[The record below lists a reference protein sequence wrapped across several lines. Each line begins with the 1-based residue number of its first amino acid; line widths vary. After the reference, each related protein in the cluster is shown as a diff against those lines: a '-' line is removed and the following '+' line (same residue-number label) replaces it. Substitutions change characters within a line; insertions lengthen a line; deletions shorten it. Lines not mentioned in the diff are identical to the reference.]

1 MGITGIS
8 AVSSLLSHLW
18 KELWM
23 GIFDRFKSNRQ
34 AQDKAKDMS
43 DVAERKANDRTGNK
57 YESQVDDA
65 QRKIEGSLGMDRD
78 RPEEP

>member
-1 MGITGIS
+1 VGVADIA
-8 AVSSLLSHLW
+8 AVSSLLSRFW

-34 AQDKAKDMS
+34 MQDKAKDMS
-43 DVAERKANDRTGNK
+43 DMAERKANDRTGDK

-65 QRKIEGSLGMDRD
+65 QQKIEGSLGMDRD
-78 RPEEP
+78 RPEQP